1 MAPESAAL
9 LQRLASLD
17 STVVSDA
24 LDGLGLPAGLEGLR
38 PAWGAPRIVGRAR
51 TVALESDRGQAPGTH
66 LATSVVATAQAGDV
80 IVVAN
85 GGRLDV
91 SCWGGILSLGSIHRG
106 VAGVIADGAC
116 RDVAEAQQHGL
127 PVFSRGVSP
136 RTGRGRLRQRA
147 TAVRVQLGDVP
158 VDEGDLVIAD
168 DSGVVFVPLA
178 HADAVL
184 TAAEAVQARE
194 AAIAADILRGV
205 PIDRAMHDARLAGH
219 QHATDETGRR
229 VEHTMD
235 QTAPDSALDGLAT
248 ATISDALDKLG
259 LPGSLHGIAP
269 LRGGQRACGPAYTV
283 RYEPVDE
290 QPGTVGDF
298 LDDVP
303 AGSVV
308 VIDNAGRTD
317 CTVWGGIMTRVAAH
331 RDVAA
336 TVINGV
342 CRDTEVSSSAGY
354 PIWSAG
360 RFMRTGK
367 DRVRLRSLREPVV
380 IDGVTI
386 RAGDVVCCD
395 EDGVVVVPAE
405 HVAEVGRIAEH
416 IDQVEASIVEA
427 VLGGSSLA
435 EARAAQGYHV
445 LQTPSASSGGA
456 A

>member
-1 MAPESAAL
+1 
-9 LQRLASLD
+9 
-17 STVVSDA
+17 
-24 LDGLGLPAGLEGLR
+24 
-38 PAWGAPRIVGRAR
+38 
-51 TVALESDRGQAPGTH
+51 
-66 LATSVVATAQAGDV
+66 
-80 IVVAN
+80 
-85 GGRLDV
+85 
-91 SCWGGILSLGSIHRG
+91 
-106 VAGVIADGAC
+106 
-116 RDVAEAQQHGL
+116 
-127 PVFSRGVSP
+127 
-136 RTGRGRLRQRA
+136 
-147 TAVRVQLGDVP
+147 
-158 VDEGDLVIAD
+158 
-168 DSGVVFVPLA
+168 
-178 HADAVL
+178 
-184 TAAEAVQARE
+184 
-194 AAIAADILRGV
+194 
-205 PIDRAMHDARLAGH
+205 
-219 QHATDETGRR
+219 
-229 VEHTMD
+229 
-235 QTAPDSALDGLAT
+235 
-248 ATISDALDKLG
+248 
-259 LPGSLHGIAP
+259 
-269 LRGGQRACGPAYTV
+269 
-283 RYEPVDE
+283 
-290 QPGTVGDF
+290 VGDF

-331 RDVAA
+331 RAVAA

-367 DRVRLRSLREPVV
+367 DRVRLRSLQEPVV